1 MPDRPSTIP
10 ENLDPKTWDHK
21 WGFQDT
27 QFILHDDE
35 GVELTGQRYNLAG
48 YKMYDFL
55 PYAES
60 VLGVKYDLQ
69 DRQKEIAEK
78 PVAPPVRNKEFCTAV
93 EAHFPNDRHSF
104 DDRDRLLHSHGQTTA
119 DEVYRVLYSHLER
132 FADMVFHCES
142 DEEARDLI
150 KLANK
155 HNVCLVPYGGGTS
168 VSCALKL
175 PKNETRMIVSVD
187 MRRMNKIEWIDA
199 KNRRACIQAGIRGM
213 DMEEQ
218 LQKEGFT
225 SGHEPDSIELST
237 LGGWIAT
244 NASGMKKNRY
254 GNIEQIVENITLI
267 TPEGTI
273 EQIQPLSRASIGMQP
288 QMLLFGNEGN
298 LGLITRAVI
307 RIHPVPEVT
316 KYGSLVF
323 PSFKQGAD
331 FLYELSR
338 TNFIPASIR
347 LVDNTQF
354 QFGLA
359 LKAHV
364 SGMKAHLDKAKKFFI
379 TKIKGFDPYQMVA
392 ATLLMEGTAEEVK
405 YQETNLY
412 RLAKKF
418 GGIPAGAEAGQ
429 RGYMLTY
436 AIAYIR
442 DFVSTFHTI
451 GETFETSVPWSKIEQ
466 VTQAVRKKA
475 DEQHKKYSLP
485 GKAYISYRITQTYHS
500 GVCIYFMYSIYTKGV
515 DDPAEVFGEIE
526 HSLRKTILDNGGS
539 ISHHHGVGKLR
550 KDFMKDT
557 LSEDSIAWLKK
568 IKTTVDPKNIFGIRN
583 NVLAD

>member
-1 MPDRPSTIP
+1 MPDKPSTMP
-10 ENLDPKTWDHK
+10 ENLDPETWDHK

-27 QFILHDDE
+27 KFILHEDE
-35 GVELTGQRYNLAG
+35 GVELTGKRYNLSG

-60 VLGVKYDLQ
+60 VLGVKYDLA
-69 DRQKEIAEK
+69 DRQKEIENK
-78 PVAPPVRNKEFCTAV
+78 PVDQPVKNVKFCKAI
-93 EAHFPNDRHSF
+93 ASRFPEDRYSF
-104 DDRDRLLHSHGQTTA
+104 DDHERLLHSHGQTTA
-119 DEVYRVLYSHLER
+119 DEVYRVLYSRLER
-132 FADMVFHCES
+132 FADMVFYCES

-150 KLANK
+150 RIANEFD
-155 HNVCLVPYGGGTS
+155 VCLVPYGGGTS

-175 PKNETRMIVSVD
+175 PKKEERMIVSVD

-213 DMEEQ
+213 DMEEL
-218 LQKEGFT
+218 LQDKGFT

-254 GNIEQIVENITLI
+254 GNIEQVVENITLI

-273 EQIQPLSRASIGMQP
+273 EQIEPISRASIGMQP
-288 QMLLFGNEGN
+288 QNMLFGNEGN

-307 RIHPVPEVT
+307 RIHPMPEVT

-323 PSFKQGAD
+323 PSFEQGTK

-338 TNFIPASIR
+338 TNFVPASIR

-364 SGMKAHLDKAKKFFI
+364 SGMRAYLDKAKKFYV
-379 TKIKGFDPYQMVA
+379 TKIKGFDPYKMVA
-392 ATLLMEGTAEEVK
+392 ATLLMEGSAEEVK
-405 YQETNLY
+405 YQESNLY
-412 RLAKKF
+412 RLAKNF
-418 GGIPAGAEAGQ
+418 GGLPAGSDAGQ

-442 DFVSTFHTI
+442 DFVSSFYTI
-451 GETFETSVPWSKIEQ
+451 GETFETSVPWSKIGQ
-466 VTQAVRKKA
+466 VTKAVKEKA
-475 DEQHKKYSLP
+475 NEQHQKYNLP

-500 GVCIYFMYSIYTKGV
+500 GVCIYFMYSIYYKGV
-515 DDPAEVFGEIE
+515 NEPAEVFGEIE
-526 HSLRKTILDNGGS
+526 HSLRETILENGGS

-557 LSEDSIAWLKK
+557 LSEDTIEWLKK
-568 IKTTVDPKNIFGIRN
+568 IKSTVDPKNIFGIKN